1 MNKLVLLRGCPGAGK
16 STSVTKNNLDIYT
29 LSSDKIRLMLREPE
43 VNSSGLM
50 QISQQDNKLVFE
62 LLDQIL
68 EHRMSTGSLTIVDQT
83 HCSSIEWHIKQM
95 NRYVELAEK
104 YNYIIYYYEP
114 ERLHIEKYLKRNRER
129 PELYRVPDDV
139 IKNMYNNWVSISMPQ
154 AFKKLDNLNEL
165 L

>member
-16 STSVTKNNLDIYT
+16 STSVVENNLDIYT

-50 QISQQDNKLVFE
+50 QISQQDNKLVFK
-62 LLDQIL
+62 LLDQML

-104 YNYIIYYYEP
+104 YNYVVYYYEP
-114 ERLHIEKYLKRNRER
+114 ERLHIEEYLKRNKER
-129 PELYRVPDDV
+129 YELYRVPEDV

-154 AFKKLDNLNEL
+154 LFKKLDNLNEL

>member
-1 MNKLVLLRGCPGAGK
+1 MLLRGCPGAGK

-83 HCSSIEWHIKQM
+83 HCSSIKWHIKQM

-104 YNYIIYYYEP
+104 YNYVIYYYEP
-114 ERLHIEKYLKRNRER
+114 ERLHIEKYLKRNKER
-129 PELYRVPDDV
+129 YELYQVPEDV

-154 AFKKLDNLNEL
+154 LFKKLDNLNEL